1 MKKYIM
7 AFLFCLLGSIANAQ
21 QETFTL
27 NVPLKC
33 GKVDIIFSLFS
44 REYQESPIW
53 VGKTI
58 RNTHVT
64 LLVNKEKHTW
74 TMVEYDSAF
83 ACILGAGE
91 ISSSPNI

>member
-91 ISSSPNI
+91 TSSSPNI